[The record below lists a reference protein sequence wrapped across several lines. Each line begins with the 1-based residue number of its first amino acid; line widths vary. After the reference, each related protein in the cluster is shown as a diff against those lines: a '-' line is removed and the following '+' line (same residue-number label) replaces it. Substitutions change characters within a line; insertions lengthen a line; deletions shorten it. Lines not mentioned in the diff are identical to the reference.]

1 MPESFVYFSYCTN
14 TFIPFTNN
22 AHTIRLSNNTGTMER
37 QLDNPVYDSNMETHN
52 YSSSGPTYELVDTN
66 EGVGQTY
73 SVLEQC
79 QESRAKPSK
88 TITEDEEHYYH
99 VLGSRECEGV
109 TGGGD
114 YEVPVSG
121 QTNSRMW
128 LCEEEYSTLQ
138 H

>member
-1 MPESFVYFSYCTN
+1 MRSSDNESST
-14 TFIPFTNN
+14 
-22 AHTIRLSNNTGTMER
+22 ER
-37 QLDNPVYDSNMETHN
+37 QLDNPVYDSNMETYN

-66 EGVGQTY
+66 EGAGQTY

-79 QESRAKPSK
+79 EESNNNQSK
-88 TITEDEEHYYH
+88 MTTEDDEHYYH
-99 VLGSRECEGV
+99 VLESGEGEGV
-109 TGGGD
+109 TGGVCD

-121 QTNSRMW
+121 QTHSRVK

>member
-1 MPESFVYFSYCTN
+1 MGS
-14 TFIPFTNN
+14 
-22 AHTIRLSNNTGTMER
+22 SNNESSTER
-37 QLDNPVYDSNMETHN
+37 QLHNPVYDSNMETHN

-66 EGVGQTY
+66 EGAGQTY

-79 QESRAKPSK
+79 EENTSSTKPSK
-88 TITEDEEHYYH
+88 TTTEDEEHYYH
-99 VLGSRECEGV
+99 VLESGECEGATEGV
-109 TGGGD
+109 CD

-121 QTNSRMW
+121 QTNSRVW

>member
-1 MPESFVYFSYCTN
+1 
-14 TFIPFTNN
+14 
-22 AHTIRLSNNTGTMER
+22 MER

-66 EGVGQTY
+66 EGAGQTY

-79 QESRAKPSK
+79 QENRAKPSK
-88 TITEDEEHYYH
+88 TTEEDEEHYYH
-99 VLGSRECEGV
+99 VLESGESEGAAR
-109 TGGGD
+109 GDCD

-121 QTNSRMW
+121 QTHNRVR
-128 LCEEEYSTLQ
+128 LCEEEYSTLK